1 MESNITLYYFIFN
14 KPFSATN
21 KHKYTHN
28 GSNNQSFLYN
38 TNRFKMFE
46 QSEHDRRYTVVHC
59 TVVSGWC
66 FVTS

>member
-28 GSNNQSFLYN
+28 GSNNQ
-38 TNRFKMFE
+38 
-46 QSEHDRRYTVVHC
+46 
-59 TVVSGWC
+59 
-66 FVTS
+66 